1 MKAFPL
7 HETKMRKS
15 SPCEEQST
23 HTHTNLSAGS
33 QGTHHACELA
43 TSCTRTSL
51 LRLLLAG
58 VNPREVYSGLQSS
71 AKSRIGVALL
81 HCTWRMKTK
90 AMIFFNTLG
99 AESTYRWWL
108 SWDEGSFVR
117 ALSSKNYFS
126 PLRKHTQSNALNCSR
141 PRSHELAVLHLV
153 SRRIPKA
160 TALSHKHTPP
170 ADSFHT
176 QVGAS

>member
-1 MKAFPL
+1 
-7 HETKMRKS
+7 MRKS

-90 AMIFFNTLG
+90 AMIFFNTPG
-99 AESTYRWWL
+99 AENTYRWWL
-108 SWDEGSFVR
+108 GWDEGSFVR

-126 PLRKHTQSNALNCSR
+126 PLKKQTQSNALNCSR
-141 PRSHELAVLHLV
+141 PRSHELPVLHLV